1 MQSIVPPTNVK
12 LLVLSYHSF
21 CYTFGLMINDKYYF
35 ALNILTE
42 FSHVSFKVCDKV
54 HHFCLRDFPSCL
66 FYLAK
71 EWKRTAFSQSIY
83 YLSSKSYTVKF
94 NEIAMLIPLISLKSL
109 RMKIILPFS
118 SGVQELSSNF
128 CKLIVFLESLKFHQ
142 ILYCTISILHA
153 MDYLDDV
160 A

>member
-1 MQSIVPPTNVK
+1 MCNLQYHPQTLSF
-12 LLVLSYHSF
+12 LSFLSYHIF
-21 CYTFGLMINDKYYF
+21 AILLVNDKYYI

-42 FSHVSFKVCDKV
+42 LSHVSFKVCDKV

-83 YLSSKSYTVKF
+83 YLSFKSYTVKL
-94 NEIAMLIPLISLKSL
+94 NKIAMLIHLIFLESL
-109 RMKIILPFS
+109 RMKIILSFS

-128 CKLIVFLESLKFHQ
+128 RKLIVFLGETIVSPDSL
-142 ILYCTISILHA
+142 LYYLHPTCHG
-153 MDYLDDV
+153 LP
-160 A
+160 